1 MYLDAKY
8 ALSKDIGELRKYK
21 AVMKLYAQAGELSSL
36 D

>member
-1 MYLDAKY
+1 MYLDGKF
-8 ALSKDIGELRKYK
+8 ALAKDIGELRKYK